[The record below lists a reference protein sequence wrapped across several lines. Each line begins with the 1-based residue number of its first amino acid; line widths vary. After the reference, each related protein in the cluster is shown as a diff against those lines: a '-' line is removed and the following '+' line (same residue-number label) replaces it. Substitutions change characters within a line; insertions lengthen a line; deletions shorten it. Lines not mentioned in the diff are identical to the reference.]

1 MRILVVEDEKAI
13 ADMLQKGLTREGYIV
28 DIAYDG
34 KKGFFMAKTE
44 PYSVIILD
52 IMLPEMDGVTLCKN
66 LRELNV
72 NSFIIMLTARDLV
85 EDKIHG
91 LEAGADDYIT
101 KPFSF
106 DELIVR
112 IQTLLKRR
120 NPERVDVLNV
130 DDIMLD
136 PSSRE
141 VKVKNKMIDLSNK
154 EYLIL
159 EYLLRHAGTVV
170 SREEILENVWDYE
183 YDSFSNIVDVYIRY
197 LRKKIDG
204 GSSAKNSRIQTI
216 KGAGYKLL
224 KK

>member
-1 MRILVVEDEKAI
+1 MRILIVEDEKEI
-13 ADMLQKGLTREGYIV
+13 AEMIKKGLSKAGYII
-28 DIAYDG
+28 DSAYDG

-44 PYSVIILD
+44 PYAVIILD
-52 IMLPEMDGVTLCKN
+52 IMLPEMDGITLCKK
-66 LRELNV
+66 LRELEI

-106 DELIVR
+106 EELIIR
-112 IQTLLKRR
+112 IQNLLKRR
-120 NPERVDVLNV
+120 NPERIEIIKVGDMTLNTAT
-130 DDIMLD
+130 
-136 PSSRE
+136 RE
-141 VKVKNKMIDLSNK
+141 VKVRTKTVELSNK

-159 EYLLRHAGTVV
+159 EHLMRNAGKVV
-170 SREEILENVWDYE
+170 SRENILENVWDYE

-197 LRKKIDG
+197 LRRKLDSEKKG
-204 GSSAKNSRIQTI
+204 GGYIQTV
-216 KGAGYKLL
+216 KGAGYKFV